1 MTKVLN
7 RQMSIY
13 KRHNNYFLKQI
24 TVAVII
30 ALAAIGLSGCSISD
44 DLNVDLPI
52 ESVAVSFGAV
62 VETEAPRS
70 RGASMDFSKL
80 KSESFGVLAYYTD
93 GAVWSTNYRPNFMY
107 NQLVNW
113 NNDRWEY
120 SPIKYWPIVENDK
133 VSFFAYAPYDD
144 QNATTTV
151 YNNGIELSGK
161 SEIGAPTIY
170 FTVNSSIADQ
180 VDLLYASEIDKN
192 REKVSF
198 NFKHALSRIGFSA
211 KAADDYGDTVIKM
224 TSVSLKGKFYQSG
237 KLNLLDGAWSEYE
250 TPAADVRYEHLFEPA
265 KELDTVVELIHG
277 EDGYMMIIPQNFEGS
292 NIFTLEATY
301 TIDEELQP
309 KITEEINLN
318 FEKGKAYNITL
329 NISVD
334 PDESATSVTVLP
346 WVDVNAKREYSDFE
360 ISTTANWSNPNLEV
374 SYEMGETI
382 IFNFTM
388 LHPVGRVWKATITN
402 GLDFALD
409 ETFAVSGSS
418 GGNPQVGVKALKPVT
433 TVDRTTE
440 FYLTVDGKEV
450 DTNGDGTIGK
460 GHRYVITQKAIE

>member
-1 MTKVLN
+1 
-7 RQMSIY
+7 MSIF
-13 KRHNNYFLKQI
+13 KRHSNFFLKHI
-24 TVAVII
+24 TIALII
-30 ALAAIGLSGCSISD
+30 ALGAIGITSCSTD
-44 DLNVDLPI
+44 DDSIVNLPNESAAVLFHTVVDKDI
-52 ESVAVSFGAV
+52 Q
-62 VETEAPRS
+62 T
-70 RGASMDFSKL
+70 RGASMDNDAL
-80 KSESFGVLAYYTD
+80 KSESFGVLAYYTQN
-93 GAVWSTNYRPNFMY
+93 STWNAAAASATPNFMY
-107 NQLVNW
+107 NQKVAWSTTNTTW
-113 NNDRWEY
+113 NY
-120 SPIKYWPIVENDK
+120 SPMKYWPNNTNDK

-161 SEIGAPTIY
+161 NEIGAPTIY

-418 GGNPQVGVKALKPVT
+418 GGNPQVGVKALKPAT

>member
-1 MTKVLN
+1 
-7 RQMSIY
+7 MSIY
-13 KRHNNYFLKQI
+13 KLHSNFFLKHI
-24 TVAVII
+24 TIALII
-30 ALAAIGLSGCSISD
+30 ALGTIGITSCSTDDDSIVNLPNESAAVLFHTV
-44 DLNVDLPI
+44 VDKDI
-52 ESVAVSFGAV
+52 Q
-62 VETEAPRS
+62 T
-70 RGASMDFSKL
+70 RGASMDNDAL
-80 KSESFGVLAYYTD
+80 KSESFGVLAYYTQNS
-93 GAVWSTNYRPNFMY
+93 AWTAASASATPNFMY
-107 NQLVNW
+107 NQKVAWSTTNTTW
-113 NNDRWEY
+113 NY
-120 SPIKYWPIVENDK
+120 SPMKYWPNNTNDK
-133 VSFFAYAPYDD
+133 VSFFAYAPYEETP
-144 QNATTTV
+144 ATGANKGIKLSSNTT
-151 YNNGIELSGK
+151 NDTPAID
-161 SEIGAPTIY
+161 
-170 FTVNSSIADQ
+170 FTVNSNITNQ
-180 VDLLYASEIDKN
+180 VDLVYASAKDKN
-192 REKVSF
+192 KEVVDF
-198 NFKHALSRIGFSA
+198 QFKHALSRIGFSA
-211 KAADDYGDTVIKM
+211 KAAADYGATLIKM

-334 PDESATSVTVLP
+334 PDESSTSVTVLP

-418 GGNPQVGVKALKPVT
+418 GGNPQVGVKALKPAT